1 MLYAFYCSDK
11 PEAVGVRAANR
22 EAHIAFL
29 GEFGDRVF
37 AAGPLLSEDGSA
49 MVGSLIIVECAD
61 MAAARDLAARDPY
74 AKAGLFSSV
83 TIKPWRKVLPRS

>member
-22 EAHIAFL
+22 EAHIGFL
-29 GEFGDRVF
+29 GELGERVF
-37 AAGPLLSEDGSA
+37 AAGPLLSEDGTA

-61 MAAARDLAARDPY
+61 LVAARALAARDPY

-83 TIKPWRKVLPRS
+83 TIKPWRKVLPKS

>member
-22 EAHIAFL
+22 DAHIAFL
-29 GEFGDRVF
+29 GELGDRVF

-61 MAAARDLAARDPY
+61 MAAARSLAARDPY

-83 TIKPWRKVLPRS
+83 TIKPWRKVLPKS